1 MSGAGVAPRLSYRLL
16 DPNTGA
22 VVVQDLAHLHQ
33 SKWTVRALLPG
44 YPGSSTIG
52 DFSILLP
59 PPGSAKFRANRDQY
73 DAILNSSKAGIGLK
87 VEGYLSERPSGT
99 PVVSGVITKM
109 DLPLDGPWVLSGYDT
124 LYWLQQSQM
133 IPGELFGAPLDGV
146 LPTGTLEVVEA
157 LTCTHEV
164 VWDDDF
170 ANWSGG
176 NSPPHNSGD
185 YTNSNW
191 TFTASDPYQGQPALT
206 ANATGATEAVILSNT
221 SWSRSSQYSFS
232 TVTVR
237 GTMQCG
243 TPGSGLVGSGIFVIM
258 LADSPYNNGVELQV
272 LMRQNASGSYD
283 VEAYVFQKSGGTYTL
298 KSSHTGLFTNQLS
311 PWSYEVTIAHTTD
324 AGIDKYNVFV
334 NGKDAEVDTGS
345 FGPASGRIGMRF
357 NVAAGGSPAV
367 YVNSLQ
373 FRARTTSFGGLAFAW
388 SPPRFAQGSWTS
400 DGGTITQQIKTN
412 EQTHLDMLVL
422 AASLKGSLIRKTA
435 GAGYKGDSID
445 YGPQPGVDR
454 SSQIVFREGPGG
466 NIVAQGTTTA
476 NVAETY
482 ATDTKMNAIPTAADG
497 GNSGGTVIWRAI
509 GAAGDMV
516 LTDTVSDVGAFAWE
530 VLSGYARAIQQRK
543 AFPLTA
549 TQIAVARTADLVGI
563 NNGLGPRECDFVR
576 AVLPTYGFDF
586 VVLIT
591 GFILDETTATQVYF
605 LNDFPEGALG
615 GTAGLQRLQRTADFL
630 GTTYNR

>member
-1 MSGAGVAPRLSYRLL
+1 MSGRGIAPKLSYRLL

-22 VVVQDLAHLHQ
+22 VVVQDLVHLHQ
-33 SKWTVRALLPG
+33 SRWTVRALLPG

-52 DFSILLP
+52 DFSLPLP
-59 PPGSAKFRANRDQY
+59 PAGSPKFQANRDQY
-73 DAILNSSKAGIGLK
+73 DAILNSSNAGIGLK
-87 VEGYLSERPSGT
+87 VEGYLGDHASGT

-133 IPGELFGAPLDGV
+133 IPGELFGSPVAGV
-146 LPTGTLEVVEA
+146 LPTPTLEVVEA
-157 LTCTHEV
+157 LTCTHEI

-170 ANWSGG
+170 SNWSGG
-176 NSPPHNSGD
+176 GTGHVSGD
-185 YTNSNW
+185 YVNSNW
-191 TFTASDPYQGQPALT
+191 TFTSSDPYEADPALT
-206 ANATGATEAVILSNT
+206 ANTTGATEAVILSNT
-221 SWSRSSQYSFS
+221 GWGRFSQYSFS
-232 TVTVR
+232 TVSVR

-243 TPGSGLVGSGIFVIM
+243 TPGSGLVASGIFVIM
-258 LADSPYNNGVELQV
+258 LADNPYNNGVELQV
-272 LMRQNASGSYD
+272 LMRQNASGFYD

-298 KSSHTGLFTNQLS
+298 KSSATGIFTNQLG
-311 PWSYEVTIAHTTD
+311 PWRYEVTIAHTTD
-324 AGIDKYNVFV
+324 AGAEKYNVFI
-334 NGKDAEVDTGS
+334 NGKDANVDTGG
-345 FGPASGRIGMRF
+345 FGTLNGRIGMRF
-357 NVAAGGSPAV
+357 NVAAGGTPAV

-373 FRARTTSFGGLAFAW
+373 FRARTTGFGGLAFAW
-388 SPPRFAQGSWTS
+388 GTPRFAQGSWIS
-400 DGGTITQQIKTN
+400 DGGLITQQIKTT

-422 AASLKGSLIRKTA
+422 AASMKGSLIRKTP
-435 GAGYKGDSID
+435 GAGYKADQVD
-445 YGPQPGVDR
+445 YGPQPGIDR
-454 SSQIVFREGPGG
+454 SGQLVFREGPGG

-497 GNSGGTVIWRAI
+497 GNSGGTVIWRKI

-530 VLSGYARAIQQRK
+530 VLSGYARSIQQRK
-543 AFPLTA
+543 AFPLAA
-549 TQIAVARTADLVGI
+549 TQVAVARTPDLVGI

-586 VVLIT
+586 IVLIT
-591 GFILDETTATQVYF
+591 GFILDETSIAMIYF
-605 LNDFPEGALG
+605 LNDFPERALG
-615 GTAGLQRLQRTADFL
+615 GMAGLQRLQRTADFL